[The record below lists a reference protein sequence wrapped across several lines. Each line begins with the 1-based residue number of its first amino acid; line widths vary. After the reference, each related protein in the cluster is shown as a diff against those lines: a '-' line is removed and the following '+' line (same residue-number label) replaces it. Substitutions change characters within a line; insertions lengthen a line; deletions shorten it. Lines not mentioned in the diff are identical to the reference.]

1 MTCFKEKENPMK
13 LNPLRS
19 VGRAIAGLSLLV
31 SAQALSSPA
40 NYTLTTIAENL
51 DHPWAV
57 TQLPDQ
63 SFLVTERTGQLL
75 RVTADGSTRVIE
87 GVPASY
93 FAGQGG
99 LLDVVL
105 HPEFDSN
112 QRIYLS
118 YAHGTP
124 DANATAITRATLKG
138 DQLVDA
144 DQILL
149 VQPMK
154 DTPQH
159 YAGRMLFLPDGT
171 LLVTVGEGFDYR
183 EKSQDIENEMG
194 KILRIMD
201 DGSVPADNPFSG
213 DNSRRIWSYGHRN
226 AQGLVHDA
234 DSGKVY
240 MHEHGPRGGD
250 EINVV
255 SPGKNYGWPAI
266 TYGRDYNGAH
276 VSPFTAAEG
285 MEQPLLHWTP
295 SIAPSSMALYTGDH
309 FPQWRGDL
317 LVGALVDK
325 EVRRV
330 DLDDGEVVAQESL
343 FKELD
348 ARIREVRM
356 GRDGHLY
363 LLTDGEGGKLLRVS
377 PAKAPQ

>member
-1 MTCFKEKENPMK
+1 MKVNPHWYIHK
-13 LNPLRS
+13 L
-19 VGRAIAGLSLLV
+19 IAGSLLLF
-31 SAQALSSPA
+31 SLQALSKDVG
-40 NYTLTTIAENL
+40 YTVTTVAEDL
-51 DHPWAV
+51 EHPWAV
-57 TQLPDQ
+57 TQLADG
-63 SFLVTERTGQLL
+63 SFLVTQRTGQLL
-75 RVTADGSTRVIE
+75 RVSPEGATQVVD

-105 HPEFDSN
+105 HPEFEAN

-118 YAHGTP
+118 YAHGKP
-124 DANATAITRATLKG
+124 GDNATAIARATLNG
-138 DQLVDA
+138 NRLEDTE
-144 DQILL
+144 QILL
-149 VQPMK
+149 VRPPK

-159 YAGRMLFLPDGT
+159 YGGRLLFLPDGT
-171 LLVTVGEGFDYR
+171 LLVTVGEAFDHR
-183 EKSQDIENEMG
+183 EAAQDLENEMG
-194 KILRIMD
+194 KILRIED
-201 DGSVPADNPFSG
+201 DGGIPADNPFSG

-226 AQGLVHDA
+226 AQGLVYDPA
-234 DSGKVY
+234 SDTVY

-317 LVGALVDK
+317 LIGALVDK

-330 DLDDGEVVAQESL
+330 DLEDGAVAGQESL

-348 ARIREVRM
+348 SRIREVRM
-356 GRDGHLY
+356 GLDGHLY
-363 LLTDGEGGKLLRVS
+363 LLTDGEGGKLLRVEPVAS
-377 PAKAPQ
+377 P